1 MRILG
6 ALLKVRERSRISNHT
21 DVSAACWLLPDALSS
36 RHKCKSISDRTSDFL
51 NKEET
56 EPQKKIE
63 SCKPGFKEHGDM
75 RGYGYHGKMGKMEN
89 MLSLV
94 MLKCNYSLKEIAFPS
109 ETLYVIYLEG

>member
-56 EPQKKIE
+56 EPQKKIK
-63 SCKPGFKEHGDM
+63 SCKPGL
-75 RGYGYHGKMGKMEN
+75 EN
-89 MLSLV
+89 MERVWVSW
-94 MLKCNYSLKEIAFPS
+94 KNGENGKHAFFGD
-109 ETLYVIYLEG
+109 V